1 MLTINN
7 TSATLGL
14 LGGSQL
20 AVSNALADMGR
31 GYGEHMMGWGGWLA
45 GPVMMLGGL
54 AILIAIVVLIV
65 RLATRR
71 GEAARPKDDA
81 VQILRQRFANGEINE
96 AQFTQMK
103 RNLEHEG

>member
-1 MLTINN
+1 
-7 TSATLGL
+7 
-14 LGGSQL
+14 
-20 AVSNALADMGR
+20 
-31 GYGEHMMGWGGWLA
+31 
-45 GPVMMLGGL
+45 
-54 AILIAIVVLIV
+54 V